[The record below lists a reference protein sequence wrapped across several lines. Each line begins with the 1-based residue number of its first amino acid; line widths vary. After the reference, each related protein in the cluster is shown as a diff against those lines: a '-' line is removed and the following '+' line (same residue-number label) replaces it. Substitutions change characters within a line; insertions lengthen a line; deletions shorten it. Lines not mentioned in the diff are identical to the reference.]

1 MDPPPHAVYCVSST
15 SEIMPMSRRKNN
27 PPFPVTIS
35 DLQDPTG
42 STEGYQKAY
51 VAIQE
56 ALQALAQKVCQP
68 ISYLHAR
75 SLEIAEED
83 DEVSSQYLNVV
94 IGRIPSQF
102 GNVNTPTTNFSIL
115 DEVGKPETI
124 LYQRCAQIILPG
136 DRVPKGHFLGDAGGR
151 PIALWHPTSRT
162 LHLLWRPLQ
171 GDYPVTSLNYHA
183 KLLGYLVRA
192 HGVTLR
198 RWARPIKKQ
207 QIKTA
212 NRTDVHTWLAK
223 TRSWQERQL
232 ENSLAAWNEEQKLC
246 ASRLAHAASAQHQ
259 AQQALTDAQDIRT
272 RAIWRR
278 ANWQL
283 YRSLI
288 SSRPRGYQTI
298 TLDGE
303 RAVGIT
309 RPVTIHHRGR
319 LFRLGDYRVIISLQ
333 RSLREA
339 FRISN
344 LTRLNMTLPHH
355 PHVESRRHDICFGG
369 AAAHIQNLVQKQA
382 LFELFQLLD
391 EFLRSYNEGSP
402 LASIHKYWDA
412 EGYRAIPLRDEPL
425 IQYEEEWRLEQERTR
440 RQQARQPQ
448 GIQPVV
454 TDTESQTTAT

>member
-232 ENSLAAWNEEQKLC
+232 ENSLAAWNEEAEALRVEISARRIRPAPSP
-246 ASRLAHAASAQHQ
+246 ASI
-259 AQQALTDAQDIRT
+259 D
-272 RAIWRR
+272 RR
-278 ANWQL
+278 ARYQNEGNLASGQL
-283 YRSLI
+283 AAVSIIDLESTTRLPDDYLRWGAGSWDYTAGHDSSSRTVI
-288 SSRPRGYQTI
+288 SSRRLSSDHFSSTILARGIPHLEPDQAEYDT
-298 TLDGE
+298 TPSP
-303 RAVGIT
+303 A
-309 RPVTIHHRGR
+309 RG
-319 LFRLGDYRVIISLQ
+319 V
-333 RSLREA
+333 A
-339 FRISN
+339 
-344 LTRLNMTLPHH
+344 
-355 PHVESRRHDICFGG
+355 
-369 AAAHIQNLVQKQA
+369 
-382 LFELFQLLD
+382 
-391 EFLRSYNEGSP
+391 
-402 LASIHKYWDA
+402 
-412 EGYRAIPLRDEPL
+412 
-425 IQYEEEWRLEQERTR
+425 
-440 RQQARQPQ
+440 
-448 GIQPVV
+448 
-454 TDTESQTTAT
+454 TA